1 MKNKYFFLSTLAAI
15 ILQAALPAATGH
27 KARQTRP
34 ISLGTSGGNV
44 ADISANGCCSGTL
57 GSLVQDK
64 TGNLYILSNTHV
76 FAPDPASTP
85 PSAPCSKCAISQP
98 GSIDVRCEKKASDN
112 IASNP
117 FWISLIPDG
126 ISTVDAAIAQ
136 TSADKVNSKGTIL
149 EIGAISSTTTSA
161 FVGQKVKKSGRTTG
175 LTTGQV
181 SAIDATITVE
191 YTHGCGGDA
200 FETTFKNQI
209 LITPGSFLNGGDSG
223 SLLVENVATN
233 PRAIGLLFAGSDSVA
248 VANPI
253 QDVLNALN
261 VSLIGVATTNI
272 VATTLFEKTAH
283 DSITKASKAKQKH
296 HARLM
301 KITGVVGHA
310 VGLSSNNPQKHV
322 VKVLVTKKQNT
333 TLAQVPKY
341 LEGVPVEILEI
352 GSIKAY

>member
-1 MKNKYFFLSTLAAI
+1 MKNKYFFLSTLTAI

-76 FAPDPASTP
+76 FAPDPASKP
-85 PSAPCSKCAISQP
+85 PSAPCLKCTISQP
-98 GSIDVRCEKKASDN
+98 GAIDVRCEKKASDN

-136 TSADKVNSKGTIL
+136 TSADKVNNQGTIL
-149 EIGAISSTTTSA
+149 EIGPISSTPASA

-191 YTHGCGGDA
+191 YTHGCGGDS

-261 VSLIGVATTNI
+261 VSLVGVTTTNI
-272 VATTLFEKTAH
+272 VATLFEKTSQDA
-283 DSITKASKAKQKH
+283 ITKASKAKQKH

-310 VGLSSNNPQKHV
+310 VGLSTNNPKQHV
-322 VKVLVTKKQNT
+322 VKVLVTKKQHT
-333 TLAQVPKY
+333 ALAQVPKQ
-341 LEGVPVEILEI
+341 LEGVPFEIQEI
-352 GSIKAY
+352 GFIKAY